1 MDTEF
6 EVKILDIDVANIIS
20 KLESLGAKKI
30 KEKEQKRY
38 VYDFSPKKENS
49 WVRLRTDGEKTTLT
63 IKEIENHKIDGTK
76 EIEIFVDDFQKT
88 NLFLEK
94 LGYFNKGYQENKR
107 ISYILNDVEIEIDFW
122 PRIPPYLEIEGKSIE
137 EVENIVKL
145 LGYKISQTTS
155 INTTDVYKKYRIDIE
170 NIKDLKF

>member
-6 EVKILDIDVANIIS
+6 EAKILDIDVDNTIS

-30 KEKEQKRY
+30 KEKKQKRY

-63 IKEIENHKIDGTK
+63 IKEIKNHKIDGTK
-76 EIEIFVDDFQKT
+76 EIEISVDDFQKT
-88 NLFLEK
+88 NLLLEK

-107 ISYILNDVEIEIDFW
+107 MSYILNNVEM
-122 PRIPPYLEIEGKSIE
+122 
-137 EVENIVKL
+137 KL
-145 LGYKISQTTS
+145 IFGQ
-155 INTTDVYKKYRIDIE
+155 
-170 NIKDLKF
+170 KFLLIWK